1 MRREQIAHDTVQ
13 ILKQGEYEA
22 PGGRRIVL
30 AADLLACVNNTQCYE
45 PEALAG
51 IRDRVLAQPVACA
64 ATIFEVANE
73 TTLQGSA
80 RLAVSGGDC
89 RIGVL
94 NFASAR
100 NPGGGFLAG
109 AQAQEESLARSSGL
123 YHSLLKCQSYY
134 HYHRVHRSGLYSD
147 RMIYSPR
154 CPVFR
159 RDDGVLLEVPYFV
172 DFITAPAPNAGAVRQ
187 NQPSLAAQ
195 IEGVLRGRAAKLLGL
210 AAHHRCDVLVLG
222 AWGCGVFRN
231 DPDMVAGIFRELLG
245 PDGRYWGRFQKVAF
259 AVLDTSRSQGTYQA
273 FLERF
278 AARCGVDDSPM

>member
-13 ILKQGEYEA
+13 ILKQGEYA
-22 PGGRRIVL
+22 SPGGRRVDL

-45 PEALAG
+45 PGVLASM
-51 IRDRVLAQPVACA
+51 RDRVLAQPA
-64 ATIFEVANE
+64 AFTETVFEVANE

-80 RLAVSGGDC
+80 RLAVSADDS

-123 YHSLLKCQSYY
+123 YHSLLQCPSYY

-147 RMIYSPR
+147 RMIYSPH

-159 RDDGVLLEVPYFV
+159 RDDGALLEQAYWV
-172 DFITAPAPNAGAVRQ
+172 DFITAPAPNAGAVQQ
-187 NQPSLAAQ
+187 NGPSLVPQ
-195 IEGVLRGRAAKLLGL
+195 IEGVLRERASKLLGL
-210 AAHHRCDVLVLG
+210 AAHHGCEALVLG

-231 DPDMVAGIFRELLG
+231 DPATVAGIFREHLAPNGL
-245 PDGRYWGRFQKVAF
+245 YWGRFRKVAF
-259 AVLDTSRSQGTYQA
+259 AVWDTSRSQGTYQA

-278 AARCGVDDSPM
+278 AA

>member
-1 MRREQIAHDTVQ
+1 MTPCRSSSRAA
-13 ILKQGEYEA
+13 GAYEA

-80 RLAVSGGDC
+80 RLAVSEGDC

-159 RDDGVLLEVPYFV
+159 RDDGVLLE
-172 DFITAPAPNAGAVRQ
+172 AALLRRLHHGSGAQCRSRSAESTE
-187 NQPSLAAQ
+187 P
-195 IEGVLRGRAAKLLGL
+195 GRAN
-210 AAHHRCDVLVLG
+210 R
-222 AWGCGVFRN
+222 R
-231 DPDMVAGIFRELLG
+231 
-245 PDGRYWGRFQKVAF
+245 
-259 AVLDTSRSQGTYQA
+259 RSQG
-273 FLERF
+273 
-278 AARCGVDDSPM
+278 ARRKIARVGRPSPV

>member
-13 ILKQGEYEA
+13 ILKQGEYES
-22 PGGRRIVL
+22 PSGRLIVL

-45 PEALAG
+45 PEDLASM
-51 IRDRVLAQPVACA
+51 RDRVLAHPAAFA
-64 ATIFEVANE
+64 ATSFEVANE
-73 TTLQGSA
+73 TSLQGSA
-80 RLAVSGGDC
+80 RLAASDADS

-147 RMIYSPR
+147 RMIYSPH

-159 RDDGVLLEVPYFV
+159 RDDGMLLEQPYFV
-172 DFITAPAPNAGAVRQ
+172 DFVTAPAPNAGAVRQ
-187 NQPSLAAQ
+187 NQPSLDAQ
-195 IEGVLRGRAAKLLGL
+195 IEGVLRERAAKLLGL

-231 DPDMVAGIFRELLG
+231 DPAMVAGIFRELLG
-245 PDGRYWGRFQKVAF
+245 PGGLYWRRFRKVVF
-259 AVLDTSRSQGTYQA
+259 AVLDTSGSQGTYQA

-278 AARCGVDDSPM
+278 AA